1 MCIYIYM
8 YIYTYVYIYTISG
21 ISGRNPSQKVW
32 SCFRASDFFWVKTRY
47 DRLELEY
54 ITEKTSRLDPVV
66 VQTATPPVRSSGK
79 TSAIFHP
86 FDTA

>member
-1 MCIYIYM
+1 
-8 YIYTYVYIYTISG
+8 
-21 ISGRNPSQKVW
+21 
-32 SCFRASDFFWVKTRY
+32 VKTRY

-54 ITEKTSRLDPVV
+54 ITEKTSRLDPVI